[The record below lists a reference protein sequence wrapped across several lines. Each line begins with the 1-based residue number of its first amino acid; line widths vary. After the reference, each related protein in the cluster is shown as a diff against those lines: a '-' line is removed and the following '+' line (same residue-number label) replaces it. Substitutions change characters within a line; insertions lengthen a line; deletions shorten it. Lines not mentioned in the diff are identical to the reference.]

1 MALLIGENSICLY
14 YLQPWNP
21 LKVPCKV
28 PHEGAELMTFA
39 SSSASCLQGI
49 TSHHGSYTTWTRGR
63 IRMQRF
69 ACPPTG
75 TRGLRLHD
83 NNFPWQA
90 ADSGECGD
98 SKYFPCLLDVH
109 LYFDVT
115 YSFMTDRSLFL
126 SPVVNIINY
135 PIRNWCL
142 HLFQSIKLQARHCR
156 KYFLPFIHTE
166 RGGPL
171 NSIGAD
177 SPVLSRFKTVKSFKL
192 IVSCFLCEGRNVRAR
207 LEQRGCCQG
216 DSIQVKN
223 RKLVPGGEGV
233 FLDS

>member
-1 MALLIGENSICLY
+1 MSLLPATLE
-14 YLQPWNP
+14 P

-39 SSSASCLQGI
+39 SSSSSCLQGI

-98 SKYFPCLLDVH
+98 SKNFPCLLDVH

-135 PIRNWCL
+135 PIRNRCL
-142 HLFQSIKLQARHCR
+142 HLFQSIKLQTRHCR
-156 KYFLPFIHTE
+156 KYFLPFIHTG
-166 RGGPL
+166 RGAAEQHRGWQ
-171 NSIGAD
+171 SC
-177 SPVLSRFKTVKSFKL
+177 PVAF
-192 IVSCFLCEGRNVRAR
+192 
-207 LEQRGCCQG
+207 
-216 DSIQVKN
+216 
-223 RKLVPGGEGV
+223 
-233 FLDS
+233 